1 MELSPIVYAFLL
13 TAIAGLC
20 TGIGSVLA
28 FFTHRTNR
36 SFLAVSMGFS
46 AGVMLYVSM
55 VEILPK
61 GRLALNAAW
70 GEKAGSWAAVL
81 AFFGGMFLI
90 ALIDKLIPAQEN
102 PHEQHDVEEVAAF
115 GPDRPRKRQERAV
128 SARMLRMGLLT
139 ALAIGIHNFPEGMAT
154 FVVALR
160 EPATGMAIAVAIALH
175 NIPEGIAVSIPIFY
189 ATGSRKR
196 AFFYSLLSGLAE
208 PVGAAIGCV
217 FLIHYMSDAVFGMLF
232 AFVAGIMVFISLDQ
246 LLPTAEKHG
255 EHHLCT
261 YGLLAGMALMALSLL
276 LLLK

>member
-1 MELSPIVYAFLL
+1 
-13 TAIAGLC
+13 
-20 TGIGSVLA
+20 
-28 FFTHRTNR
+28 
-36 SFLAVSMGFS
+36 MGFS

-61 GRLALNAAW
+61 GRVALAAAW

-90 ALIDKLIPAQEN
+90 ALIDKLIPAPEN
-102 PHEQHDVEEVAAF
+102 PHEQHDVEEIDAY
-115 GPDRPRKRQERAV
+115 GPDRPRKQQDRDM
-128 SARMLRMGLLT
+128 SASMLRMGLLT

-160 EPATGMAIAVAIALH
+160 EPELGMAIAVAIALH

-196 AFFYSLLSGLAE
+196 AFFYSFLSGVAA
-208 PVGAAIGCV
+208 PVGALIGGV
-217 FLIHYMSDAVFGMLF
+217 FLVHYMSDAVFGLLF
-232 AFVAGIMVFISLDQ
+232 ASVAGIMVFISLDQ

-261 YGLLAGMALMALSLL
+261 YGLVAGMALMAVSLL
-276 LLLK
+276 LFLK

>member
-1 MELSPIVYAFLL
+1 MELNHPAYAFLL
-13 TAIAGLC
+13 TALAGLC
-20 TGIGSVLA
+20 TGVGSVLA

-61 GRLALNAAW
+61 GRIALAAEW
-70 GEKAGSWAAVL
+70 GDKAGSWAAVL

-90 ALIDKLIPAQEN
+90 ALIDKLIPAPEN
-102 PHEQHDVEEVAAF
+102 PHEQHDVEEVDAY
-115 GPDRPRKRQERAV
+115 GPDRPRKRQDRDV

-160 EPATGMAIAVAIALH
+160 EPAMGAAIAVAIALH
-175 NIPEGIAVSIPIFY
+175 NIPEGIAVSVPIFY
-189 ATGSRKR
+189 ATGSRRR
-196 AFFYSLLSGLAE
+196 AFVYSFLSGVAE
-208 PVGAAIGCV
+208 PVGALVGV
-217 FLIHYMSDAVFGMLF
+217 FLIRYMGDAVFGLLF
-232 AFVAGIMVFISLDQ
+232 ALVAGIMVFISLDQ

-276 LLLK
+276 LFLK

>member
-1 MELSPIVYAFLL
+1 
-13 TAIAGLC
+13 
-20 TGIGSVLA
+20 
-28 FFTHRTNR
+28 
-36 SFLAVSMGFS
+36 MGFS

-61 GRLALNAAW
+61 GRVTLAAAW

-81 AFFGGMFLI
+81 AFFGGMLLI
-90 ALIDKLIPAQEN
+90 ALIDKLIPAPEN
-102 PHEQHDVEEVAAF
+102 PHEQPDVEEIDAY
-115 GPDRPRKRQERAV
+115 GPDRPRKQQDRDM
-128 SARMLRMGLLT
+128 SAHMLRMGLLT

-160 EPATGMAIAVAIALH
+160 EPELGTAIAVAIALH

-196 AFFYSLLSGLAE
+196 AFFYSFLSGVAE
-208 PVGAAIGCV
+208 PVGAAVGGV
-217 FLIHYMSDAVFGMLF
+217 FLIHYMSDAVFGLLF
-232 AFVAGIMVFISLDQ
+232 ASVAGIMVFISLDQ

-261 YGLLAGMALMALSLL
+261 YGLVAGMALMAVSLL
-276 LLLK
+276 LFLK

>member
-1 MELSPIVYAFLL
+1 MELSPTSYAFLL
-13 TAIAGLC
+13 TAMAGLC

-61 GRLALNAAW
+61 GRLALAAAW

-81 AFFGGMFLI
+81 AFFGGMLLI
-90 ALIDKLIPAQEN
+90 ALIDKLIPAPEN
-102 PHEQHDVEEVAAF
+102 PHEQHDVEEVDAY
-115 GPDRPRKRQERAV
+115 GPDRPRRRQDRDV

-160 EPATGMAIAVAIALH
+160 EPAMGVAIAVAIALH

-189 ATGSRKR
+189 ATGSRRR
-196 AFFYSLLSGLAE
+196 AFVYSLLSGVAE
-208 PVGAAIGCV
+208 PVGALVGVFFIRNIG
-217 FLIHYMSDAVFGMLF
+217 DAVFGLLF
-232 AFVAGIMVFISLDQ
+232 AAVSGIMVFISLDQ
-246 LLPTAEKHG
+246 LLPTAEKYG

-261 YGLLAGMALMALSLL
+261 YGLLAGMAIMALSLL
-276 LLLK
+276 LFLK

>member
-1 MELSPIVYAFLL
+1 MELNPTAYAFLL
-13 TAIAGLC
+13 TALAGLC
-20 TGIGSVLA
+20 TGVGSVLA

-61 GRLALNAAW
+61 GRIALAAEW
-70 GEKAGSWAAVL
+70 GDKTGSWAAVL

-90 ALIDKLIPAQEN
+90 ALIDKLIPAPEN
-102 PHEQHDVEEVAAF
+102 PHEQHDVEEVDAY
-115 GPDRPRKRQERAV
+115 GPDRPRKRQARDV

-160 EPATGMAIAVAIALH
+160 EPAMGAAIAVAIALH
-175 NIPEGIAVSIPIFY
+175 NIPEGIAVSVPIFY
-189 ATGSRKR
+189 ATGSRRR
-196 AFFYSLLSGLAE
+196 AFIYSFLSGVAE
-208 PVGAAIGCV
+208 PVGALVGVFFIRNIG
-217 FLIHYMSDAVFGMLF
+217 DAVFGLLF
-232 AFVAGIMVFISLDQ
+232 AAVSGIMVFISLDQ
-246 LLPTAEKHG
+246 LLPTAEKYG

-276 LLLK
+276 LFLK

>member
-1 MELSPIVYAFLL
+1 MELNPAAYAFLL
-13 TAIAGLC
+13 TALAGLC
-20 TGIGSVLA
+20 TGVGSVLA

-61 GRLALNAAW
+61 GRIALAAEW
-70 GEKAGSWAAVL
+70 GDKAGSWAAVL

-90 ALIDKLIPAQEN
+90 ALIDKLIPAPEN
-102 PHEQHDVEEVAAF
+102 PHEQHDVEEVNAY
-115 GPDRPRKRQERAV
+115 GPDRPRKRQARDV

-160 EPATGMAIAVAIALH
+160 EPAMGAAIAVAIALH
-175 NIPEGIAVSIPIFY
+175 NIPEGIAVSVPIFY
-189 ATGSRKR
+189 ATGSRRR
-196 AFFYSLLSGLAE
+196 AFIYSFLSGVAE
-208 PVGAAIGCV
+208 PVGALVGVFFIRNIG
-217 FLIHYMSDAVFGMLF
+217 DAVFGLLF
-232 AFVAGIMVFISLDQ
+232 AAVSGIMVFISLDQ
-246 LLPTAEKHG
+246 LLPTAEKYG

-276 LLLK
+276 LFLK

>member
-1 MELSPIVYAFLL
+1 MEVNPTAYAFLL
-13 TAIAGLC
+13 TALAGLC
-20 TGIGSVLA
+20 TGVGSVLA

-61 GRLALNAAW
+61 GRFALAAAW
-70 GEKAGSWAAVL
+70 GDKAGSWAAVM

-90 ALIDKLIPAQEN
+90 ALIDKMIPAPEN
-102 PHEQHDVEEVAAF
+102 PHEQHDVEEVDAY
-115 GPDRPRKRQERAV
+115 GPDRPRKRQARDV
-128 SARMLRMGLLT
+128 SALMLRMGLLT

-160 EPATGMAIAVAIALH
+160 EPAMGAAIAVAIALH
-175 NIPEGIAVSIPIFY
+175 NIPEGIAVSVPIFY
-189 ATGSRKR
+189 ATGSRRR
-196 AFFYSLLSGLAE
+196 AFVYSFLSGVAE
-208 PVGAAIGCV
+208 PVGALVGVFFIRNIG
-217 FLIHYMSDAVFGMLF
+217 DAVFGLLF
-232 AFVAGIMVFISLDQ
+232 AAVSGIMVFISLDQ
-246 LLPTAEKHG
+246 LLPTAEKYG

-276 LLLK
+276 LFLK